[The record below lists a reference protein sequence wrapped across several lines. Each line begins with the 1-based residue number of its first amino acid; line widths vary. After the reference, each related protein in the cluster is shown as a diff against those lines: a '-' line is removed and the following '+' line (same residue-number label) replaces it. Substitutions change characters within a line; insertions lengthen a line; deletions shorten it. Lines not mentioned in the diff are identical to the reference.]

1 VTMATPQE
9 SNPAQASP
17 CPSLGDDESVESDS
31 ATFQNTKSDCGF
43 GDSIHD
49 ALMAAG
55 QAVHSIMGEPPKV
68 VSLIMRETG
77 DFVKDTAVALHDFG
91 QADAGV
97 VREETSELIKMMTSK
112 DEGMHHLEE
121 EERDS
126 SPQS

>member
-1 VTMATPQE
+1 MAATHE
-9 SNPAQASP
+9 ANPTQTSP
-17 CPSLGDDESVESDS
+17 CPSLGDDESVESKDS

-68 VSLIMRETG
+68 VSLVMRETG

-112 DEGMHHLEE
+112 DEATNHLEE
-121 EERDS
+121 DERDA
-126 SPQS
+126 SPQP